1 MFEARLDEEVTKLGP
16 GRARVHPPF
25 HRYMLSNVIRL
36 TADSVLQIHLPVL
49 LVICL
54 QSIGIAP
61 STCSYLS
68 DRQLVN
74 DAVPNSGAASGCHCL
89 TDLSPR
95 SQFNWKAH
103 PVPDRG
109 SQHSNVDP
117 VLQYDGPWTSP
128 IVDTALYRALASA
141 RATRSGA
148 HIPLRRVVMSDV
160 TLVDLAL
167 YRRRW
172 VRTLIDTYSFG
183 EEDRRYFVAPEF
195 DRTAGIYTVMVIMTL
210 YYLFRRGNAWSQ
222 HRLTISYTITM
233 FCITVAWYY
242 SQTRIDE
249 ALTIETL
256 AGPGVSSQ
264 ISVGESCGPLDNA
277 SSTLSTLQFW
287 GNDILMVRSI
297 LRARG
302 IPI

>member
-1 MFEARLDEEVTKLGP
+1 MATFAARLNEEVTKLGP
-16 GRARVHPPF
+16 GRARVHSPF
-25 HRYMLSNVIRL
+25 HRYTLSNVIRL
-36 TADSVLQIHLPVL
+36 TADSILQIHLPVL

-103 PVPDRG
+103 LVPDRG

-128 IVDTALYRALASA
+128 IVDTALYRALAS
-141 RATRSGA
+141 RAPTRSGA

-183 EEDRRYFVAPEF
+183 EEDRRF
-195 DRTAGIYTVMVIMTL
+195 
-210 YYLFRRGNAWSQ
+210 S
-222 HRLTISYTITM
+222 
-233 FCITVAWYY
+233 
-242 SQTRIDE
+242 
-249 ALTIETL
+249 
-256 AGPGVSSQ
+256 
-264 ISVGESCGPLDNA
+264 
-277 SSTLSTLQFW
+277 
-287 GNDILMVRSI
+287 
-297 LRARG
+297 
-302 IPI
+302 